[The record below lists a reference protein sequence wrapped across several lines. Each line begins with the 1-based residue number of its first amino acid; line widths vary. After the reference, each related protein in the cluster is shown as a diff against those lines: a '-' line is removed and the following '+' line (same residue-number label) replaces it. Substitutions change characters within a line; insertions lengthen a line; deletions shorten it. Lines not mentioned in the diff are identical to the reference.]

1 MATITIRLSKSDK
14 ELFTNVSKE
23 KNKTLSDWARE
34 SLLEKIEQE
43 YDEKI
48 INEYLLNK
56 DQMKFY
62 SNDEVKKSWVY
73 EGYLFR
79 KITKILEKT

>member
-14 ELFTNVSKE
+14 ELFINVSKE

-56 DQMKFY
+56 GQMKFY
-62 SNDEVKKSWVY
+62 SNDEVKK
-73 EGYLFR
+73 ELG
-79 KITKILEKT
+79 I

>member
-1 MATITIRLSKSDK
+1 MATITIRLSESDK
-14 ELFTNVSKE
+14 ELFINVSKE

-48 INEYLLNK
+48 VNEYLLNK
-56 DQMKFY
+56 DKMKFY
-62 SNDEVKKSWVY
+62 SNDEVKK
-73 EGYLFR
+73 ELG
-79 KITKILEKT
+79 I

>member
-1 MATITIRLSKSDK
+1 MATITIRLSESDK

-48 INEYLLNK
+48 VNEYLLNK
-56 DQMKFY
+56 DNMKFY
-62 SNDEVKKSWVY
+62 SDDEVKKSWVY
-73 EGYLFR
+73 ESCLFR
-79 KITKILEKT
+79 KIIKILKKT

>member
-1 MATITIRLSKSDK
+1 MATITIRLSESDK
-14 ELFTNVSKE
+14 ELFINVSKE
-23 KNKTLSDWARE
+23 KNKTLSDGARE

-62 SNDEVKKSWVY
+62 SNDEVKKELGIW
-73 EGYLFR
+73 GLFIQ
-79 KITKILEKT
+79 KNH

>member
-1 MATITIRLSKSDK
+1 MATITIRLSESDK
-14 ELFTNVSKE
+14 KLFTNVSK

-56 DQMKFY
+56 DKMKFY
-62 SNDEVKKSWVY
+62 SNDEVKK
-73 EGYLFR
+73 ELG
-79 KITKILEKT
+79 I

>member
-1 MATITIRLSKSDK
+1 MATITIRLSESDK
-14 ELFTNVSKE
+14 KLFTNVSKE

-56 DQMKFY
+56 DKMKFY
-62 SNDEVKKSWVY
+62 SNDEVKK
-73 EGYLFR
+73 ELG
-79 KITKILEKT
+79 I

>member
-1 MATITIRLSKSDK
+1 MIVYLGMKLIGIIFNLSPKKPQQNDGIVSFRLDLVKD
-14 ELFTNVSKE
+14 

-62 SNDEVKKSWVY
+62 SNDEVKK
-73 EGYLFR
+73 ELG
-79 KITKILEKT
+79 I

>member
-1 MATITIRLSKSDK
+1 MATITIRLSESDK
-14 ELFTNVSKE
+14 KLFINVSKE

-56 DQMKFY
+56 DKMKFY
-62 SNDEVKKSWVY
+62 SNDEVKK
-73 EGYLFR
+73 ELG
-79 KITKILEKT
+79 I

>member
-1 MATITIRLSKSDK
+1 MATITIRLRESDK

-62 SNDEVKKSWVY
+62 SNDEVKK
-73 EGYLFR
+73 ELG
-79 KITKILEKT
+79 I